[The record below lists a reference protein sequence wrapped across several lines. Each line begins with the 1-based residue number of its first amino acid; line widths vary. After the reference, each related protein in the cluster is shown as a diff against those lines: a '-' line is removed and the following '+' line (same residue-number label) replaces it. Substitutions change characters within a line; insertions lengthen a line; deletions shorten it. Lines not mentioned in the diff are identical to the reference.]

1 MRKDTYAAQIEAY
14 YNRTL
19 PSYKLI
25 RLGGTS
31 EILKACGAPD
41 LPIVMQQST
50 LTKCIRQATGSRS
63 AHNLPRNV
71 IETLPEQ
78 IGNPIFLI
86 KDERRNSF
94 ALITDAVDREGRQIL
109 IALRLD
115 TRQNSVN
122 VNEIKS
128 VYGRSNLKEYLQRC
142 AKGNRLVVTNMKK
155 AEKLSRVIGLQLPK
169 ALTAFS
175 YEHNL
180 PRPQQNVK
188 PQNMRQSVIDRLQDK
203 QKMLARM
210 DAGENERRRQEHK
223 KEGRDER

>member
-1 MRKDTYAAQIEAY
+1 MRKDIYAAQIEAY
-14 YNRTL
+14 YSKTL
-19 PSYKLI
+19 PTYKLI
-25 RLGGTS
+25 RLGGTP
-31 EILKACGAPD
+31 EILKVYGAPD
-41 LPIVMQQST
+41 LPVVMLQST
-50 LTKCIRQATGSRS
+50 LTKCIRQETGSRS

-78 IGNPIFLI
+78 IEHPIFLI
-86 KDERRNSF
+86 RDTGRNSF

-142 AKGNRLVVTNMKK
+142 AKENRLIVTDMKK

-180 PRPQQNVK
+180 PRLQQNVK

-203 QKMLARM
+203 QKMLART

>member
-1 MRKDTYAAQIEAY
+1 MRKDTYAAQIESY
-14 YNRTL
+14 YNRML
-19 PSYKLI
+19 PSYQLI
-25 RLGGTS
+25 RLGDTP
-31 EILKACGAPD
+31 EILKACGAPN

-78 IGNPIFLI
+78 IENPIFLI
-86 KDERRNSF
+86 RDTRRNSF

-109 IALRLD
+109 IALRLGAK
-115 TRQNSVN
+115 QKSLN

-142 AKGNRLVVTNMKK
+142 VQEDRLIVTNIKK
-155 AEKLSRVIGLQLPK
+155 AERLSRFIGLQLPK

-180 PRPQQNVK
+180 PHQQQSVK
-188 PQNMRQSVIDRLQDK
+188 PQNERRSVISDLHNK
-203 QKMLARM
+203 QKQLAQTN
-210 DAGENERRRQEHK
+210 AGAGDRQERK
-223 KEGRDER
+223 KERRDER

>member
-1 MRKDTYAAQIEAY
+1 MKKDIYAAQIEAY
-14 YNRTL
+14 YSRTL
-19 PSYKLI
+19 PTYKLI
-25 RLGGTS
+25 RLGGTP
-31 EILKACGAPD
+31 EILKAYGAPD
-41 LPIVMQQST
+41 LPIVMRQST
-50 LTKCIRQATGSRS
+50 LTKCIRQETGSRS

-86 KDERRNSF
+86 RDARRNSF
-94 ALITDAVDREGRQIL
+94 ALITDAVDQEGRQIL

-128 VYGRSNLKEYLQRC
+128 MYGRSSLREYLQRC
-142 AKGNRLVVTNMKK
+142 AQENKLVVTDMKK

-169 ALTAFS
+169 ALTAIS
-175 YEHNL
+175 YEYNL

-188 PQNMRQSVIDRLQDK
+188 SQNERQSVINNLHDK
-203 QKMLARM
+203 QKQLTQTN
-210 DAGENERRRQEHK
+210 AGISCRKEHTNERRA
-223 KEGRDER
+223 ER

>member
-1 MRKDTYAAQIEAY
+1 MRKDIYAAQIEAY
-14 YNRTL
+14 YSGKL
-19 PSYKLI
+19 PSYQLI
-25 RLGGTS
+25 RLGGTP

-50 LTKCIRQATGSRS
+50 LTKCVRQVTGSRS

-78 IGNPIFLI
+78 IGKPIFLI
-86 KDERRNSF
+86 RDAERNSF

-128 VYGRSNLKEYLQRC
+128 VYGRSGLKEYLQRC
-142 AKGNRLVVTNMKK
+142 AQGNRLVVTDMKK

-175 YEHNL
+175 YEHSL
-180 PRPQQNVK
+180 SCQQPNVK
-188 PQNMRQSVIDRLQDK
+188 PQNTRQSVINKLHDK
-203 QKMLARM
+203 QKLMAQTNA
-210 DAGENERRRQEHK
+210 DVCGRQEYTK
-223 KEGRDER
+223 DRRDER

>member
-1 MRKDTYAAQIEAY
+1 MRKDTYAAQIKAY
-14 YNRTL
+14 YSRTL

-25 RLGGTS
+25 SLGGTPK
-31 EILKACGAPD
+31 ILKACGAPD

-50 LTKCIRQATGSRS
+50 LAKCIRQTTGSRS

-78 IGNPIFLI
+78 IENPIFLI
-86 KDERRNSF
+86 RDAGRNSF

-115 TRQNSVN
+115 TRQNSVS

-142 AKGNRLVVTNMKK
+142 AQENRLIITDIEK
-155 AEKLSRVIGLQLPK
+155 ADKLSRVIGLQLPK

-175 YEHNL
+175 YKHNL
-180 PRPQQNVK
+180 SHQQQSVK
-188 PQNMRQSVIDRLQDK
+188 PQNERRSVISDLHNK
-203 QKMLARM
+203 QKQLAQTN
-210 DAGENERRRQEHK
+210 AGVGDRQERK
-223 KEGRDER
+223 KERRDER